1 MIWSSSQTK
10 ATEAILRQ
18 IQKDIS
24 KLKELQDEQTQQ
36 VSQLI
41 EAAGSIGRAVTHDP
55 EDVARHRQ
63 PVVQM
68 QPAKI
73 RECIKQVRFWEFVEG
88 LEPLMEEEETV
99 KKKEQKREA
108 AHGNTMRSWRKLMS
122 SQPDL
127 FEVDASVGEQPAALV
142 DVVLC

>member
-18 IQKDIS
+18 TQKEIS
-24 KLKELQDEQTQQ
+24 KLKEVQDKQTQQ

-41 EAAGSIGRAVTHDP
+41 EAAASIGRAVTHDP

-63 PVVQM
+63 PAAQM

-73 RECIKQVRFWEFVEG
+73 RECIKQVRFWEFVEK
-88 LEPLMEEEETV
+88 LQPMEEQETV
-99 KKKEQKREA
+99 KKERKKREA
-108 AHGNTMRSWRKLMS
+108 AHGDTMRSWRKLMS